1 MTNLDRDIRMAEKL
15 GYGVHYGLYKADHPH
30 TKDIEVDVRIADPRK
45 CLNCGAVFY
54 TEIKNKKYCSTHCQK
69 NAGMRRFNQR
79 KKEERK

>member
-15 GYGVHYGLYKADHPH
+15 GYGVRYGLYKADHPH
-30 TKDIEVDVRIADPRK
+30 TKDIEVDVRIAAPRK
-45 CLNCGAVFY
+45 CQNCGAVFY

-69 NAGMRRFNQR
+69 NAGMRRFSQR